1 MSKQEPLHDI
11 TGRHLGERMTDTM
24 DWLEAIGQDATL
36 RHSSA
41 EDLNSTLEAAEA
53 SEALMAAV
61 ASGDSSWLAQEFGK
75 RVMHVTQSSQ
85 TFPEG
90 DEPEREDEGEPLD
103 PAEPQQGA
111 ASPKG

>member
-1 MSKQEPLHDI
+1 
-11 TGRHLGERMTDTM
+11 MTDTM

-36 RHSSA
+36 RHASA
-41 EDLNSTLEAAEA
+41 DELNATLEAAEA

-61 ASGDSSWLAQEFGK
+61 ASGDSGWLSQELGK

-103 PAEPQQGA
+103 PAQPERT

>member
-1 MSKQEPLHDI
+1 
-11 TGRHLGERMTDTM
+11 MTDTM

-103 PAEPQQGA
+103 PAEPQHGA

>member
-1 MSKQEPLHDI
+1 
-11 TGRHLGERMTDTM
+11 MTDTM

-36 RHSSA
+36 RHA
-41 EDLNSTLEAAEA
+41 PADELNSTLEAAEA

-85 TFPEG
+85 TFPESE
-90 DEPEREDEGEPLD
+90 EPEREDEAEPLN
-103 PAEPQQGA
+103 PAEPQKGT
-111 ASPKG
+111 ASLKG

>member
-1 MSKQEPLHDI
+1 
-11 TGRHLGERMTDTM
+11 M

-36 RHSSA
+36 RHA
-41 EDLNSTLEAAEA
+41 PADELNSTLEAAEA

-85 TFPEG
+85 TFPESE
-90 DEPEREDEGEPLD
+90 EPEREDEVEPLN
-103 PAEPQQGA
+103 PAEPQKGA